1 MINCFLDEQYFC
13 AECWKEFHEQMHLQ
27 QYEKVQLVGKSLP
40 SDNSVL
46 TIKDML
52 LMQSLW
58 EQKYDTY
65 SSKDKLLSLK
75 GSEHFSVLIL

>member
-1 MINCFLDEQYFC
+1 
-13 AECWKEFHEQMHLQ
+13 MHLQ

-52 LMQSLW
+52 LMQALW

-75 GSEHFSVLIL
+75 GST